1 MKATKTLEDYKAAVA
16 SAPSEVMADK
26 FIAQAD
32 RDGYDPWALAELI
45 GVRAELWA

>member
-1 MKATKTLEDYKAAVA
+1 MKKYHTLEDYKAAVA

-32 RDGYDPWALAELI
+32 QEGYDPWALAELI
-45 GVRAELWA
+45 GIRAKHWA